1 MKFAK
6 ATRKM
11 CKMKLSLQG
20 PSGSGKTYSALLLAK
35 GITGD
40 LSKVA
45 VIDSENGSSHL
56 YAKLGAFSVLKL
68 EAPFNPEKFV
78 EAIHLAIK
86 EGFECVVIDSLSHE
100 WFGTG
105 GILEIHSNMQGNSFT
120 NWSKLTPRHN
130 ALIEAIVSSDIHI
143 LATLRSKTEYVIQ
156 QVNGK
161 SIPEKVGLKSVQR
174 DDTEYEFTISF
185 ELNKNYMATVS
196 KDRTELFKNQPE
208 LVLSEQVGK
217 RIISWCN
224 SEENNNRKEDV
235 QARILSCEN
244 LSMLNELYLENPE
257 FRDLFREEFATKQ
270 QDLLLINQEKFKQN
284 GHLQH

>member
-6 ATRKM
+6 ATRKK

-45 VIDSENGSSHL
+45 VIDTENGSSHL
-56 YAKLGAFSVLKL
+56 YAKLGAYSVLNL
-68 EAPFNPEKFV
+68 EAPFTPEKYI
-78 EAIHLAIK
+78 EALQCAIQ
-86 EGFECVVIDSLSHE
+86 EGFECVIIDSLSHE

-130 ALIEAIVSSDIHI
+130 ALIETIVSSDIHI

-161 SIPEKVGLKSVQR
+161 NIPEKVGLKSVQR

-185 ELNKNYMATVS
+185 ELNKNFMSTVS
-196 KDRTELFKNQPE
+196 KDRTGLFKNQPE
-208 LVLSEQVGK
+208 LVINEQVGK
-217 RIISWCN
+217 RIMEWCN
-224 SEENNNRKEDV
+224 SEDSSHSKDDVKE
-235 QARILSCEN
+235 RIMKCDSLSV
-244 LSMLNELYLENPE
+244 LNEIYAENPE
-257 FRDLFREEFATKQ
+257 FRDLFREEFASKQ
-270 QDLLLINQEKFKQN
+270 QDLLLINQEKFRQN
-284 GHLQH
+284 GHYQK

>member
-6 ATRKM
+6 ATRKK

-20 PSGSGKTYSALLLAK
+20 PSGSGKTYTALLLAK

-45 VIDSENGSSHL
+45 VIDTENGSSHL
-56 YAKLGAFSVLKL
+56 YAKLGAYSVLNL
-68 EAPFNPEKFV
+68 EAPFTPEKYI
-78 EAIHLAIK
+78 EALQCAIQ
-86 EGFECVVIDSLSHE
+86 EGFECVIIDSLSHE

-161 SIPEKVGLKSVQR
+161 NIPEKVGLKSVQR

-196 KDRTELFKNQPE
+196 KDRTGLFKTKPE
-208 LVLSEQVGK
+208 LVINEQVGK
-217 RIISWCN
+217 RIMEWCN
-224 SEENNNRKEDV
+224 SEDSTHSKDDVKE
-235 QARILSCEN
+235 RIMKCDSLSV
-244 LSMLNELYLENPE
+244 LNEIYTENPE
-257 FRDLFREEFATKQ
+257 FRDLFREEFASKQ

-284 GHLQH
+284 GHYQH

>member
-6 ATRKM
+6 ATRKK

-35 GITGD
+35 GMTGD

-45 VIDSENGSSHL
+45 VIDTENGSSHL
-56 YAKLGAFSVLKL
+56 YAKLGTYSVLKL
-68 EAPFNPEKFV
+68 EAPFTPEKYI
-78 EAIHLAIK
+78 EAIQCAIQ
-86 EGFECVVIDSLSHE
+86 EGFECVIIDSLSHE

-130 ALIEAIVSSDIHI
+130 ALIETVVSSDIHI

-161 SIPEKVGLKSVQR
+161 NIPEKVGLKSVQR
-174 DDTEYEFTISF
+174 DDTEYELTISF
-185 ELNKNYMATVS
+185 ELNKNFMSTVS
-196 KDRTELFKNQPE
+196 KDRTGLFKTQPE
-208 LVLSEQVGK
+208 LVINEQVGK
-217 RIISWCN
+217 RIMEWCN
-224 SEENNNRKEDV
+224 TEDSIHSKDDVKE
-235 QARILSCEN
+235 RIMKCDSLSV
-244 LSMLNELYLENPE
+244 LNEIYAENPE
-257 FRDLFREEFATKQ
+257 FRDLFREELASKQ
-270 QDLLLINQEKFKQN
+270 QDLLLINQEKFRQN
-284 GHLQH
+284 GHYQH

>member
-6 ATRKM
+6 ATRKK

-45 VIDSENGSSHL
+45 VIDTENGSSHL
-56 YAKLGAFSVLKL
+56 YAKLGAYSVLNL
-68 EAPFNPEKFV
+68 EAPFTPEKYI
-78 EAIHLAIK
+78 EAIQCAIQ
-86 EGFECVVIDSLSHE
+86 EGYECVIIDSLSHE

-161 SIPEKVGLKSVQR
+161 NIPEKVGLKSIQR

-185 ELNKNYMATVS
+185 ELNKNFMSTVS
-196 KDRTELFKNQPE
+196 KDRTGLFKNQPE
-208 LVLSEQVGK
+208 LVINEQIGK
-217 RIISWCN
+217 RIIEWCN
-224 SEENNNRKEDV
+224 SEDNTHRKDDV
-235 QARILSCEN
+235 KERIMKCDSLSV
-244 LSMLNELYLENPE
+244 LNEIYAENPE
-257 FRDLFREEFATKQ
+257 LRDLFREEFWTCPIF
-270 QDLLLINQEKFKQN
+270 L
-284 GHLQH
+284 

>member
-6 ATRKM
+6 ATRKK

-45 VIDSENGSSHL
+45 VIDTENGSSHL
-56 YAKLGAFSVLKL
+56 YAKLGAYSVLNL
-68 EAPFNPEKFV
+68 EAPFTPEKYI
-78 EAIHLAIK
+78 EALQCAIQ
-86 EGFECVVIDSLSHE
+86 EGFECVIIDSLSHE

-161 SIPEKVGLKSVQR
+161 NIPEKVGLKSVQR

-185 ELNKNYMATVS
+185 ELNKNFMSTVS
-196 KDRTELFKNQPE
+196 KDRTGLFKNQPE
-208 LVLSEQVGK
+208 LVINEQVGK
-217 RIISWCN
+217 RIIEWCN
-224 SEENNNRKEDV
+224 SEDSSHSKDDVKE
-235 QARILSCEN
+235 RIMKCDSLSV
-244 LSMLNELYLENPE
+244 LNEIYAENPE
-257 FRDLFREEFATKQ
+257 FRDLFREEFASKQ
-270 QDLLLINQEKFKQN
+270 QDLLLINQEKFRQN
-284 GHLQH
+284 GHYQK

>member
-6 ATRKM
+6 ATRKK

-56 YAKLGAFSVLKL
+56 YAKLGAYSVLKL
-68 EAPFNPEKFV
+68 EAPFTPEKYI
-78 EAIHLAIK
+78 EAIHCAIN
-86 EGFECVVIDSLSHE
+86 EGFECVIVDSLSHE
-100 WFGTG
+100 WFGSG

-130 ALIEAIVSSDIHI
+130 ALIDTIVSADIHI

-161 SIPEKVGLKSVQR
+161 NVPEKVGLKSVQR

-185 ELNKNYMATVS
+185 ELNKNFMSTVS
-196 KDRTELFKNQPE
+196 KDRTGLFKNQPE
-208 LVLSEQVGK
+208 LVLNEQVGK
-217 RIISWCN
+217 RIMEWCN
-224 SEENNNRKEDV
+224 SEDLGTKKDDV
-235 QARILSCEN
+235 RNRILKCDS
-244 LSMLNELYLENPE
+244 LSVLNELYAENPE

-270 QDLLLINQEKFKQN
+270 QDLLLVNQEKFKQN
-284 GHLQH
+284 GHYQK

>member
-6 ATRKM
+6 ATRKK

-45 VIDSENGSSHL
+45 VIDTENGSSNL
-56 YAKLGAFSVLKL
+56 YAKLGAYSVLNL
-68 EAPFNPEKFV
+68 EAPFTPEKYI
-78 EAIHLAIK
+78 EALQCAIQ
-86 EGFECVVIDSLSHE
+86 EGFECVIIDSLSHE

-130 ALIEAIVSSDIHI
+130 ALIETIVSSDIHI

-161 SIPEKVGLKSVQR
+161 NIPEKVGLKSVQR

-185 ELNKNYMATVS
+185 ELNKNFMSTVS
-196 KDRTELFKNQPE
+196 KDRTGLFKNQPE
-208 LVLSEQVGK
+208 LVINEQVGK
-217 RIISWCN
+217 RIMEWCN
-224 SEENNNRKEDV
+224 SEDSTHSKDDVKE
-235 QARILSCEN
+235 RIMKCDSLSV
-244 LSMLNELYLENPE
+244 LNEIYAENPE
-257 FRDLFREEFATKQ
+257 FRDLFREEFASKQ

-284 GHLQH
+284 GHYQK

>member
-6 ATRKM
+6 ATRKK

-20 PSGSGKTYSALLLAK
+20 PSGSGKTYSALLIAK
-35 GITGD
+35 GITGN

-45 VIDSENGSSHL
+45 VIDTENGSSNL
-56 YAKLGAFSVLKL
+56 YAKLGAYSVLNL
-68 EAPFNPEKFV
+68 EAPFTPEKYI
-78 EAIHLAIK
+78 EAIKCAK
-86 EGFECVVIDSLSHE
+86 EQGFECVIIDSLSHE

-130 ALIEAIVSSDIHI
+130 ALIETIVGSDIHI

-161 SIPEKVGLKSVQR
+161 NVPEKVGLKSVQR

-185 ELNKNYMATVS
+185 ELNKNYMAVIS

-208 LVLSEQVGK
+208 LVLTEHVGK
-217 RIISWCN
+217 KIIHWCN
-224 SEENNNRKEDV
+224 SDDTAARNEDV
-235 QARILSCEN
+235 RTRIMKCDSLSV
-244 LSMLNELYLENPE
+244 LDELYAENPE
-257 FRDLFREEFATKQ
+257 LRDLFREEFASKQ
-270 QDLLLINQEKFKQN
+270 EDLLFINQEKFRQN
-284 GHLQH
+284 GHYQH

>member
-6 ATRKM
+6 ATRKK

-45 VIDSENGSSHL
+45 VIDTENGSSHL
-56 YAKLGAFSVLKL
+56 YAKLGAYSVLNL
-68 EAPFNPEKFV
+68 EAPFTPEKYI
-78 EAIHLAIK
+78 EALQCAIQ
-86 EGFECVVIDSLSHE
+86 EGFECVIIDSLSHE

-130 ALIEAIVSSDIHI
+130 ALIETIVSSDIHI

-161 SIPEKVGLKSVQR
+161 NIPEKVGLKSVQR

-196 KDRTELFKNQPE
+196 KDRTGLFKKQPE
-208 LVLSEQVGK
+208 LVINEQVGK
-217 RIISWCN
+217 RIMEWCN
-224 SEENNNRKEDV
+224 SEDSNHSKDDV
-235 QARILSCEN
+235 KARIMKCDSLSV
-244 LSMLNELYLENPE
+244 LNEIYAENPE
-257 FRDLFREEFATKQ
+257 FRDLFREEFASKQ

-284 GHLQH
+284 GHYQH